1 MAMKPRVF
9 DDGAFTGLEA
19 AMVFIAFIVVAS
31 VFAYVAL
38 GAGSFTTQNT
48 EQTVYS
54 AVQHVGSVIQVVE
67 PVMIQ
72 ASADGQHIRYI
83 VIMIRGPQGSAD
95 VDVGKI
101 TLTVSTSE
109 VMQTYSGGDR
119 WSPVGGDEHDPIFW
133 TVQIPLYQADD
144 PTIPDDVI
152 IGKNQK
158 FVVEMNSADT
168 VGCAIERRAPPD
180 MQPDRWYAVSS

>member
-1 MAMKPRVF
+1 MESRVF
-9 DDGAFTGLEA
+9 DDEAFTGLEA
-19 AMVFIAFIVVAS
+19 ALVFIAFIVVAS

-38 GAGSFTTQNT
+38 GAGFFTTQRT

-83 VIMIRGPQGSAD
+83 VIMIRGPHGGAD

-101 TLTVSTSE
+101 ILTVSTSE
-109 VMQTYSGGDR
+109 VIQTYSGADR
-119 WSPVGGDEHDPIFW
+119 WSPVGGDEHDPVFW
-133 TVQIPLYQADD
+133 TVKIPLYQADD

-152 IGKNQK
+152 IGKNQN
-158 FVVEMNSADT
+158 FVVEMKSADT
-168 VGCAIERRAPPD
+168 VACTVERRAPPD
-180 MQPDRWYAVSS
+180 MQPDGWYDVSN

>member
-1 MAMKPRVF
+1 MKPRVF